1 MAEEWP
7 AMERGEGQMGNVGRD
22 NKMWFGQSTLYA
34 EVAAD
39 GLPLGLTEMLK
50 NRQEGMNRWRL
61 GSTARGRTATA
72 ERYTIARMAGKTW
85 PLAEEQ

>member
-1 MAEEWP
+1 
-7 AMERGEGQMGNVGRD
+7 MGNVGRD

-85 PLAEEQ
+85 PPAEEK